1 MAAHLGK
8 KGIVLFGHHT
18 TAKKVSIETD
28 KFKAIT
34 VDDLKSLS
42 AEKVY
47 SIIKDKLE
55 LID

>member
-1 MAAHLGK
+1 
-8 KGIVLFGHHT
+8 VLFGHHT

-34 VDDLKSLS
+34 ADELNGLS

-47 SIIKDKLE
+47 SEVKDKLK